1 MRGEMNLSNWRK
13 GMEGLVKTLGALLL
27 VLGMALWAVV
37 IFFVPAA
44 LIKYCW
50 LHLFA

>member
-1 MRGEMNLSNWRK
+1 
-13 GMEGLVKTLGALLL
+13 MEGSVKTLGILLF
-27 VLGMALWAVV
+27 VLGVALWGAV

-50 LHLFA
+50 LYLFA